1 MNDHLSSIELNRLA
15 DGELSAEQLAA
26 AQQHL
31 EACPACTSQALAE
44 SLLKR
49 AVSRT
54 GHRYVAPAD
63 FAERL
68 RRRAFANVPHSP
80 APASPSAR
88 DFAFAGWATAAVFL
102 LACVLLLFRGVRDA
116 GSPLVAEVSDVH
128 IATLAAN
135 QPPQVVSSDRH
146 TVKPWF
152 QGKLPFS
159 FNLPSTLPADVV
171 LEGANL
177 TYLENQPVA
186 QLIYSIGRHRA
197 SVFLRQHHGTEMP
210 VQAGTEYSGFHVTSF
225 RTNGLDGVVV
235 SDVDPSRLAEL
246 ARMVEQAQTPPHP

>member
-1 MNDHLSSIELNRLA
+1 MSDHLSSVDLTRLA
-15 DGELSAEQLAA
+15 DGELSPEQLAVV
-26 AQQHL
+26 QQHL
-31 EACPACTSQALAE
+31 EGCPACTSQALAE
-44 SLLKR
+44 TLLKS
-49 AVSRT
+49 AVART
-54 GHRYVAPAD
+54 GHRHVAPPD
-63 FAERL
+63 LAERL
-68 RRRAFANVPHSP
+68 KRRAIAAIPPSPGPATHSRRRLALTAL
-80 APASPSAR
+80 
-88 DFAFAGWATAAVFL
+88 ATAAVFL
-102 LACVLLLFRGVRDA
+102 LAIVLLSTSRYRDA
-116 GSPLVAEVSDVH
+116 RGPLVAEVSDLH

-177 TYLENQPVA
+177 AYLQNQPVA

-197 SVFLRQHHGTEMP
+197 SVFLRQRNGTKMA
-210 VQAGTEYSGFHVTSF
+210 VQAKTEYAGFHVTAFS
-225 RTNGLDGVVV
+225 TNGLDGLAI

-246 ARMVEQAQTPPHP
+246 ARLIEQAQSPPPS